1 MWVEGKDIYFTTSP
15 ASCSISLTPFSCS
28 SLVSKVES
36 AGRLQL
42 VKRVDE
48 GTAVGRRGGLGN
60 FGRRK
65 RILQITSF
73 SEPQVQHDQRMLQ
86 LLESNLMHVSTIKK
100 LIGAS
105 LVAQWLGVCLL
116 MQGTRVR
123 ALVWEDPTCRGAA
136 GPVSHS
142 C

>member
-100 LIGAS
+100 LIVLPLTS
-105 LVAQWLGVCLL
+105 HLNVSPLKREQNKVFIFSVYFVLEYSCLTML
-116 MQGTRVR
+116 
-123 ALVWEDPTCRGAA
+123 C
-136 GPVSHS
+136 
-142 C
+142 

>member
-1 MWVEGKDIYFTTSP
+1 M
-15 ASCSISLTPFSCS
+15 
-28 SLVSKVES
+28 
-36 AGRLQL
+36 
-42 VKRVDE
+42 KRVDE

-100 LIGAS
+100 LIVLPLTS
-105 LVAQWLGVCLL
+105 HLNVSPLKREQNKVFIFSVYFVLEYSCLTML
-116 MQGTRVR
+116 
-123 ALVWEDPTCRGAA
+123 C
-136 GPVSHS
+136 
-142 C
+142 